1 MNVPAFCVDISC
13 VGYTV
18 YTLEI
23 RVIYWPVW
31 WPCPALR
38 ESGRTEEDRKGIDLG
53 RGGKKRE
60 EVCNPPSLPSTFES
74 TAVSMMSS
82 LPCI

>member
-38 ESGRTEEDRKGIDLG
+38 ESGKTEEDAKGIDLG
-53 RGGKKRE
+53 RGKKKEKRY
-60 EVCNPPSLPSTFES
+60 VILHLFRPLSSRLPSL
-74 TAVSMMSS
+74 
-82 LPCI
+82 